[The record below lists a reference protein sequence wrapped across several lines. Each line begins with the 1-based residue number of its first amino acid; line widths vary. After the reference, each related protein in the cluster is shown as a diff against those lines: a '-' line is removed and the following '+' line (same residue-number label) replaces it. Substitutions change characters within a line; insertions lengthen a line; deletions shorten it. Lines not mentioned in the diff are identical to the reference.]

1 MLNNAQSISPD
12 DIFGQICGLLDPFN
26 KKKVELTRNTS
37 FSVDLDLDS
46 LTVMDFVAALEDH
59 FDITVPLNRLPDLE
73 RVGQVSDAVV
83 EILKGNA

>member
-1 MLNNAQSISPD
+1 MSNDAEDASRQE
-12 DIFGQICGLLDPFN
+12 IFNQICTLLAPFN
-26 KKKVELTRNTS
+26 KKGIALSGNTS

-73 RVGQVSDAVV
+73 RVGQVTDAVS
-83 EILKGNA
+83 EILKGNT

>member
-1 MLNNAQSISPD
+1 MSDQEKAITNND
-12 DIFGQICGLLDPFN
+12 VFEQICELLAPFN
-26 KKKVELTRNTS
+26 KKNITLTRETS

-73 RVGQVSDAVV
+73 KVGQVSDEVTK
-83 EILKGNA
+83 ILKGDA